1 MYKPSNYNFVWPL
14 EESKNILV
22 FNSLT
27 TRLAE
32 IQGGFMHIL
41 GSKQVDPGG
50 LSAEEKNVAGE
61 LIKDGFLVDESVD
74 ELKIIK
80 FSSAS
85 QKYNKDVLFLT
96 IAPTLDCNFK
106 CAYCFQDSRP
116 ASFMPEEVQEAIVE
130 YVSKS
135 VRRVDRLYVTWF
147 GGEPLLAKDIIYRL
161 SGEINDLARK
171 NGSSCASFMVTNGSL
186 FDNDSICRLKDSGIR
201 SFQITLD
208 GPPRIHNKR
217 RSLAQNGDVQDS
229 FEIILSNI
237 KNLIR
242 NEMKVNIRVN
252 LDDSNIDSIEE
263 LIDTLVDSGIKNVNI
278 YPAQVVPLTDAC
290 KSVESACLNKKEF
303 AEIGSRFYEMLM
315 RKGFK
320 TDYSSI
326 YPRRKSNFCGADQIN
341 SLCIGPDG
349 LIYKCWSDFG
359 IKENNVGNIMD
370 LSRGKKLKASHISW
384 LTWDPLDFNQC
395 RKCKVL
401 PLCMGGCPH
410 NGMKINGGRPECS
423 EIRFNLESI
432 VKNHYRCV
440 KIKEYCKMAFD
451 QAPLQTQ
458 EPRA

>member
-1 MYKPSNYNFVWPL
+1 MILLYKPSTYNFIWPL
-14 EESKNILV
+14 EESKNVLV

-32 IQGGFMHIL
+32 IQGDFISML
-41 GSKQVDPGG
+41 SSKQIDMTD
-50 LSAEEKNVAGE
+50 LSIEEKKMAGE
-61 LIKDGFLVDESVD
+61 FIKDGFLIDESVD

-80 FSSAS
+80 YNSAS
-85 QKYNKDVLFLT
+85 QKYNKSVLFLT

-106 CAYCFQDSRP
+106 CTYCFQSSKPDSVM
-116 ASFMPEEVQEAIVE
+116 SEEVQNSIVE

-135 VRRVDRLYVTWF
+135 VRRVDRIFITWF
-147 GGEPLLAKDIIYRL
+147 GGEPLLEKEIIYRL
-161 SGEINDLARK
+161 SAEINDLAKK
-171 NGSSCASFMVTNGSL
+171 NGTSCASFMVTNGSL
-186 FDNDSICRLKDSGIR
+186 FDNDSIGRLKDSGVR

-217 RSLAQNGDVQDS
+217 RPLGQYGDVQDS
-229 FEIILSNI
+229 FEIILSSI
-237 KNLIR
+237 KDLIK

-252 LDDSNIDSIEE
+252 LDDANIDSMEE
-263 LIDTLVDSGIKNVNI
+263 LMDALEDRGIKNINI

-290 KSVESACLNKKEF
+290 KSIENACLNKKEF
-303 AEIGSRFYEMLM
+303 AEIGSKFYEMLL

-326 YPRRKSNFCGADQIN
+326 YPRRKTNYCGADQIN

-359 IKENNVGNIMD
+359 IKENNVGKIMD
-370 LSRGKKLKASHISW
+370 LSKGKKMKANHIPW
-384 LTWDPLDFNQC
+384 LTWDPFDFNQC

-410 NGMKINGGRPECS
+410 KGMKVNGGRPDCS

-440 KIKEYCKMAFD
+440 KIKEYCKRAFD
-451 QAPLQTQ
+451 QASL
-458 EPRA
+458 